1 MTTLQQL
8 QEWMDMIATD
18 LDPQQQWARPCLEL
32 KAFDESLPYRGWY
45 NAGTNT
51 VRVVVGSPY
60 REDRDLLATL
70 AHEMRH
76 WHQRH
81 SGRLADGYAVPLAGA
96 YLCVGIWDGEAHH
109 VMVECAADL
118 DLVPWEKDADE
129 YAEQVGIW
137 MQKRKAAA

>member
-60 REDRDLLATL
+60 REDHDLLATL

-76 WHQRH
+76 WQQNQ
-81 SGRLADGYAVPLAGA
+81 SGRLAEA
-96 YLCVGIWDGEAHH
+96 YTHAIWGMYDCTGIWDGIQHQ
-109 VMVECAADL
+109 VLVTCAADL
-118 DLVPWEKDADE
+118 ELVPWEKDADD

-137 MQKRKAAA
+137 MQQRKAA